1 MRPAIRNFVFFGFIL
16 FGFIFFAS
24 FFCMTTLTKLAVF
37 VPRAVLDGMSLR
49 YLVLVGLILIA
60 SVGFSIV
67 NENFYSLNNIGI
79 LLRSVS
85 VLFLLSMGMTFIML
99 TGGIDLSVGSNV
111 AFAGG
116 VGVLTLLATGSPF
129 LGFAACLVA
138 GMSIGLLNGIFIG
151 QLNLSAFMV
160 TLATFAL
167 ARGLALVLYDATP
180 INVENSVF
188 LWLGATSIQNFPVVI
203 PFVGLIFAVLA
214 VLLYKTSFG
223 RDVYAAGANKN
234 TSFVLGRR
242 PDRTLVLVYVLTG
255 LLAGLCAI
263 ITVGRVS
270 SGQPWAGLYLE
281 FDAITAVILGG
292 TSLFG
297 GRGKL
302 TGTILGV
309 LLYGIIIN
317 GLILTGTNPFLQGLI
332 KGLIL
337 LGVVL
342 LDTVIQR
349 RSAP

>member
-1 MRPAIRNFVFFGFIL
+1 MTIADIASLSIRKDPF
-16 FGFIFFAS
+16 
-24 FFCMTTLTKLAVF
+24 
-37 VPRAVLDGMSLR
+37 DGMGRR

-60 SVGFSIV
+60 SVAFGLANDNFFS
-67 NENFYSLNNIGI
+67 LTNIGI

-85 VLFLLSMGMTFIML
+85 VLFLLAMGMTFIML

-116 VGVLTLLATGSPF
+116 VGVLTLTATGSPIMAF
-129 LGFAACLVA
+129 LACSMA
-138 GMSIGLLNGIFIG
+138 GMSIGLLNGVFIG
-151 QLNLSAFMV
+151 YLKLSAFMV

-180 INVENSVF
+180 INVDDPVF
-188 LWLGATSIQNFPVVI
+188 LWLGATSFGNFPVVI
-203 PFVGLIFAVLA
+203 PFVALVFFALCL
-214 VLLYKTSFG
+214 LLYRTAFG
-223 RDVYAAGANKN
+223 RDVYAVGSNAN
-234 TSFVLGRR
+234 TSYVLGRR
-242 PDRTLVLVYVLTG
+242 PHRTLISVYALTG

-297 GRGKL
+297 GRGRL
-302 TGTILGV
+302 LGTILGV

-317 GLILTGTNPFLQGLI
+317 GLILTGTNPFLQSLI
-332 KGLIL
+332 KGMIL

-342 LDTVIQR
+342 LDIWMQR
-349 RSAP
+349 KSAK